1 MFDKATLL
9 RQGVHKEWE
18 VFIYQIDNC
27 EQEAHCD
34 HTYPLLVAAD
44 LDLSLVVSVT
54 QTSSEMLA
62 RNVGMLLLALEAGLL
77 QPLLLLLLLRVIET
91 WLVTEPAHFL
101 GAEKTEIKSHN
112 PFCFNEQI

>member
-9 RQGVHKEWE
+9 RQGVYKERE
-18 VFIYQIDNC
+18 ILVHQIYHSK
-27 EQEAHCD
+27 QESHSD
-34 HTYPLLVAAD
+34 HSYPLLITAD

-54 QTSSEMLA
+54 ETSSEMLA
-62 RNVGMLLLALEAGLL
+62 GNVGVLFLVLEAGFL

-112 PFCFNEQI
+112 PFCFNKQI